1 MTRRKLLL
9 SLTVIGLL
17 ITLMIVP
24 VIAAEIKVNINTAP
38 KEQLTTLKYV
48 GDQYAQRIIEYRE
61 TTKFEKPEDIMNI
74 KGIGQK
80 IFDANKDIIIVKE

>member
-17 ITLMIVP
+17 VSLLSIP
-24 VIAAEIKVNINTAP
+24 VVASEIKVNINTAS
-38 KEQLTTLKYV
+38 KEELMTLKYV
-48 GDQYAQRIIEYRE
+48 GAEYAQRIIEYRE
-61 TTKFEKPEDIMNI
+61 TQKFEKPEDIMNI

-80 IFDANKDIIIVKE
+80 TYEANKDLIIVKE